1 MAKKNTFQLQK
12 QAFNLD
18 FSWLSVINK
27 YLKVL
32 TLWGGHHQSFQN
44 QLGSF
49 FIPTNFEIILCTSS
63 FQSYVGMFLEMYP
76 LDNVRFFLFFFFPS
90 SGSSKHTKSTSRVNF
105 KAWSGTLWH
114 LPVFSISSLIYTNV
128 TRLCCLVYNISLQ
141 TPLHTLCCQ
150 LFPGNMFDFKELL
163 GISMWLRSSTENKM
177 YVKEQNSATYA
188 VWLAGCFWKVQHRDA
203 AELRAMKDG
212 NEAEMNTL
220 SPGSHQSCFIV
231 SGILLI

>member
-1 MAKKNTFQLQK
+1 MGTISPSRI
-12 QAFNLD
+12 
-18 FSWLSVINK
+18 SWDLSSFP
-27 YLKVL
+27 L
-32 TLWGGHHQSFQN
+32 TLRLFCVLLLFSLMWGCFWKCIHW
-44 QLGSF
+44 
-49 FIPTNFEIILCTSS
+49 IM
-63 FQSYVGMFLEMYP
+63 YDFL
-76 LDNVRFFLFFFFPS
+76 FFFPS

-114 LPVFSISSLIYTNV
+114 LPVFSISSLIYANV